1 MNFRAVHPW
10 LRPALVAAA
19 LAACAPAAGAEPELH
34 GTQFEAAAPE
44 EFALH
49 SAAGPVRLS
58 DFRGQPVVLFF
69 GFTSCPDVCPTTL
82 ARLGQ
87 AMLLLGPQAER
98 VQVMMVTVDPE
109 RDTPAKLAEYTA
121 AFDPRFVG
129 LGGTPAELEAVTTR
143 FGIYHAGSA
152 GHGGMSHT
160 PNPLLLGPEG
170 SLRAIWPPD
179 LAPEDMAADLRALI
193 PG

>member
-1 MNFRAVHPW
+1 MYFRAVHLW
-10 LRPALVAAA
+10 IRPALVAAA

-44 EFALH
+44 EFGLR
-49 SAAGPVRLS
+49 SVAGPVRLS

-82 ARLGQ
+82 ARLAR
-87 AMLLLGPQAER
+87 AMRLLGHDAGR
-98 VQVMMVTVDPE
+98 VQVLMVTVDPE

-121 AFDPRFVG
+121 AFDARFVG
-129 LGGTPAELEAVTTR
+129 LGGTPAELDVVTAR
-143 FGIYHAGSA
+143 FGIHHAEGA
-152 GHGGMSHT
+152 GHEGMSHT

-179 LAPEDMAADLRALI
+179 IGAQEMAADLRALI